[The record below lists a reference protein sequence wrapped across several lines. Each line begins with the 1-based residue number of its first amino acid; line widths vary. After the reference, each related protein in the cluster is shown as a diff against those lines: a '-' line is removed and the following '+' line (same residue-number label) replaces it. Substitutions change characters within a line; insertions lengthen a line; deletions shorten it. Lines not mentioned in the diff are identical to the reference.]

1 MNKGTVG
8 STYAILIVN
17 FNSGEHLARC
27 LDSIAAQAPD
37 ADLLVVDN
45 DSHDDSERAASTQRP
60 HVTLRRNAANL
71 GFARAVNQGV
81 AATRGDLI
89 LVLNPDCRLLP
100 AAVEILVAEIRN
112 HSDCA
117 IAAPEIL
124 NKDGGIQGN
133 ARGDP
138 NMLTGLFGR
147 STFLTRVF
155 PRSRVARRNVQLDA
169 GAAAASREVDWVSGA
184 CMLIRRDAFEAVHGF
199 DDRYFLYW
207 EDADLC
213 RRLRARGYKIRHVPS
228 ARVIH
233 TAGQSSRAARTLAI
247 RAFHR
252 SAYTYYATHVARTR
266 PARLLACALLEGR
279 CRWKLLV
286 DRYTNG
292 ARIFSRSK

>member
-1 MNKGTVG
+1 M
-8 STYAILIVN
+8 
-17 FNSGEHLARC
+17 
-27 LDSIAAQAPD
+27 
-37 ADLLVVDN
+37 
-45 DSHDDSERAASTQRP
+45 
-60 HVTLRRNAANL
+60 
-71 GFARAVNQGV
+71 NQGV
-81 AATRGDLI
+81 AATCGDLI

-100 AAVEILVAEIRN
+100 AAVGTLVAEIRN
-112 HSDCA
+112 HPDCA

-124 NKDGGIQGN
+124 NDDGGIQGN

-147 STFLTRVF
+147 STVLTRAF
-155 PRSRVARRNVQLDA
+155 PGSRVARRNVQLDA
-169 GAAAASREVDWVSGA
+169 AATGALSREVDWVSGA

-199 DDRYFLYW
+199 DERYFLYW

-233 TAGQSSRAARTLAI
+233 TAGQSSRAARALAI

-266 PARLLACALLEGR
+266 PARLLARVLLEGR

-286 DRYTNG
+286 DRDTDSVRAPGLLNRKDG
-292 ARIFSRSK
+292 R